1 LGNVCNSACI
11 MCGPEASSRLEKD
24 YHALHKINARLFN
37 KPIVSTPWTRD
48 KNLVDRLVNELLTI
62 PNIRYIHFLGGET
75 LYEESFYTIC
85 EELVKHDLAKDII
98 LGTTTNGTIYNE
110 RVQNLIKN
118 FKQFHLGISIESV
131 TELNDYIRWPGRIKD
146 ITTNINKF
154 LDLRKTNAGL
164 YVSLRITPTVFSIY
178 EIDQLFEF
186 MIDNGV
192 IAESCNILH
201 NPACLRIELMP
212 DDIREEVKQ
221 KLEKLIHDH
230 NLSYDQ
236 IVNVRRSDQ
245 IDQVTANVI
254 LDYYKFVCNYEL
266 PADVEQARQDLVSF
280 TKSFEQ
286 IRGNSILNHL
296 PRYEKFLRH
305 YGY

>member
-1 LGNVCNSACI
+1 
-11 MCGPEASSRLEKD
+11 M
-24 YHALHKINARLFN
+24 
-37 KPIVSTPWTRD
+37 
-48 KNLVDRLVNELLTI
+48 
-62 PNIRYIHFLGGET
+62 PN
-75 LYEESFYTIC
+75 
-85 EELVKHDLAKDII
+85 
-98 LGTTTNGTIYNE
+98 
-110 RVQNLIKN
+110 
-118 FKQFHLGISIESV
+118 
-131 TELNDYIRWPGRIKD
+131 
-146 ITTNINKF
+146 
-154 LDLRKTNAGL
+154 
-164 YVSLRITPTVFSIY
+164 
-178 EIDQLFEF
+178 
-186 MIDNGV
+186 
-192 IAESCNILH
+192 
-201 NPACLRIELMP
+201 
-212 DDIREEVKQ
+212 DIREEVKQ

-266 PADVEQARQDLVSF
+266 PADAEQSRQDLVSF